1 MINMPTVVFNKRA
14 LFSLIKDINESLLL
28 EIIKDFKGEI
38 KSISENEITIEL
50 EPDRPDLFSIFGFSR
65 AVRSYINATSCL
77 HKIIKREIPYSGITV
92 EIIQAKI
99 RPFIACAIVKNVNLN
114 YDTIKDLM
122 NLQEMLHNTVGRD
135 RKKVAIGIHDLD
147 RISPPII
154 YTEVSPKL
162 KMVPLGIHEEL
173 SLEEILKKHEKGIK
187 YAHLVGDQLCPVYID
202 KIGIFS
208 FPPIINSN
216 RTKVTIDT
224 KNLFIEL
231 TGTDKRSVEQT
242 LNVMLADFID
252 MDGIIESVQ
261 IRNNNLTVIS
271 PDLRPRRLTVDLKSI
286 NDLLGLNLQI
296 DAVASLLQKMMY
308 EVETAS
314 NSELKVLVPPYRVDV
329 LHKVDIIE
337 DVAIAYGYN
346 NLKPELPNIATIG
359 REAEMERKE
368 SRIREAL
375 IGLGFQ
381 EVLTFTLTSERK
393 QSQLMNLVNVELV
406 RIENPISDEHCVYRR
421 WIIPNLLD
429 FLSLNKHRKYPQKI
443 FEIGYVSYPTDINIV
458 VGRAVSAAIASSDI
472 SFADIKGVYETL
484 NRLLCLNTKLI
495 RKNHSSFIQ
504 GRSAAIMLDDYEI
517 GVLGEIHPS
526 ILNNFNIGV
535 PVVALE
541 FIHYYPKYCNSVIL

>member
-1 MINMPTVVFNKRA
+1 MPTVVFNKRT

-28 EIIKDFKGEI
+28 EVVKNFKGEI
-38 KSISENEITIEL
+38 KSISDDEVTIEL

-65 AVRSYINATSCL
+65 AIRSYINAASCL
-77 HKIIKREIPYSGITV
+77 HKIIEREIPYSGIMV
-92 EIIQAKI
+92 EIVQAKI
-99 RPFIACAIVKNVNLN
+99 RPFIACAVVKNVNLN
-114 YDTIKDLM
+114 YNTIKDLM
-122 NLQEMLHNTVGRD
+122 NFQEMLHVTVGRD

-147 RISPPII
+147 RIVPPIL

-162 KMVPLGIHEEL
+162 KMIPLGLQEEL

-208 FPPIINSN
+208 FPPIINSS
-216 RTKVTIDT
+216 RTKVTTDT

-242 LNVMLADFID
+242 LNIILADFID
-252 MDGIIESVQ
+252 IGGIIESVQ
-261 IRNNNLTVIS
+261 IRNNSLTIIS
-271 PDLRPRRLTVDLKSI
+271 PNLCPRRMTIDLKSI

-296 DAVASLLQKMMY
+296 DTVVSLLQKMMY
-308 EVETAS
+308 EVEMVS
-314 NSELKVLVPPYRVDV
+314 NNEFKVLVPPYRVDV
-329 LHKVDIIE
+329 LHKVDIVE
-337 DVAIAYGYN
+337 DIAIAYGYD

-359 REAEMERKE
+359 KEAEMERRE
-368 SRIREAL
+368 ARIREVL

-406 RIENPISDEHCVYRR
+406 RIENPISDEYCVYRR

-443 FEIGYVSYPTDINIV
+443 FEIGYVSYPANGSII
-458 VGRAVSAAIASSDI
+458 VGRTVSAVIASSDI
-472 SFADIKGVYETL
+472 SFANIKGVYEAL
-484 NRLLCLNTKLI
+484 NRLLRLNTKLI
-495 RKNHSSFIQ
+495 RKNHPSFIQ
-504 GRSAAIMLDDYEI
+504 GRSAAIILNDHEVGI
-517 GVLGEIHPS
+517 LGEIHPS
-526 ILNNFNIGV
+526 VLNNFNISV

-541 FIHYYPKYCNSVIL
+541 FTHYYPKYCNSVIL